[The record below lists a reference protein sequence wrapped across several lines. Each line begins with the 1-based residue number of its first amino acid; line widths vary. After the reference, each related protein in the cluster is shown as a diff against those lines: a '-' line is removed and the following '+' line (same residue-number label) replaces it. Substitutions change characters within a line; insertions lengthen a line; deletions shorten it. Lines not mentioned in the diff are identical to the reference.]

1 MRKIRYPL
9 IISDFDG
16 TLLRSDCMISE
27 RTRMAIEDYQRAGG
41 KFAVC
46 TGRPMNSILP
56 RVKELGL
63 KGLVS
68 CFQGSVVVDI
78 ESGEFV
84 VDGAISQNGALEIC
98 QFLETLDM
106 HIHVYSL
113 EGYYAN
119 KENALLRRYE
129 ELSGVKAKVVANM
142 PLSQY
147 IRLQNIV
154 VRKVLVLV
162 DPEERD
168 EIYQMVFDRFGAD
181 YYVTSGAS
189 SVVEVIGKEYTKAMG
204 IRCIANYY
212 GVPVEKT
219 VVAGD
224 CLNDLPMLEAAGV
237 GVAVKNAEDALKQL
251 ADVVMPFTNDEDA
264 VAEIIEKFGYT
275 EE

>member
-16 TLLRSDCMISE
+16 TLLRSDCTISK
-27 RTRMAIEDYQRAGG
+27 RTRMAIDDYQRAGG

-46 TGRPMNSILP
+46 TGRTMDSILP

-63 KGLVS
+63 KGVVS

-78 ESGEFV
+78 ESGELV
-84 VDGAISQNGALEIC
+84 VDGAIPQDGALEIC
-98 QFLETLDM
+98 QFLETLGM
-106 HIHVYSL
+106 HIHVYAL
-113 EGYYAN
+113 EEYYAN

-142 PLSQY
+142 PFPQY
-147 IRLQNIV
+147 IRLQNIM
-154 VRKVLVLV
+154 VRKILVLV
-162 DPEERD
+162 DSEERD
-168 EIYQMVFDRFGAD
+168 VIYQKVFDRFGAD

-189 SVVEVIGKEYTKAMG
+189 FLVEIIGKEYSKATG

-212 GVPVEKT
+212 GLPVEKT
-219 VVAGD
+219 VAVGD
-224 CLNDLPMLEAAGV
+224 CLNDFPMLEAAGV
-237 GVAVKNAEDALKQL
+237 GIAVKNAEEALKQI